1 MKLTNFG
8 SVVKTYKKNF
18 LIRKEKFIAERKAI
32 KEKKKRDREELIET
46 QKRVAPL
53 IKLKGSQSTKPNFL
67 GDIRKFLGLMLAGFI
82 LQNLKTIIP
91 LLSEAFKKIK
101 EIISGI
107 GEFVSGVIGGL
118 KKLTLLILMLYLMKL

>member
-1 MKLTNFG
+1 MRFTDFG

-18 LIRKEKFIAERKAI
+18 QLRKKTFVAERKATQA
-32 KEKKKRDREELIET
+32 KKKKDREDRIEAL
-46 QKRVAPL
+46 KAVEPL
-53 IKLKGSQSTKPNFL
+53 IKLKGGISKKSNFL

-91 LLSEAFKKIK
+91 FLSEAFKKIK
-101 EIISGI
+101 EIVSGI

-118 KKLTLLILMLYLMKL
+118 KGGCRVRWYG